1 MKIIAYLFGRCK
13 YMLYIY
19 NIIITQKDTTMKN
32 ETLKNKVEAKLVK
45 WGNNANDVKEMIA
58 LHFEQAS
65 KNYSTVNAIAEYIR
79 TVY

>member
-1 MKIIAYLFGRCK
+1 
-13 YMLYIY
+13 
-19 NIIITQKDTTMKN
+19 MKN

-45 WGNNANDVKEMIA
+45 LGNNTNDVKEMIN

-65 KNYSTVNAIAEYIR
+65 KNYSTVNTISEYIR